1 MDKFFELEVD
11 TKYSDTK
18 TSIDG
23 MLEDDNVLFILPN
36 GTMIVKNP
44 KVTKFIERFIVS
56 ANEKPINKLAPKYTV
71 LKYTDPW
78 DTDPECIEYDEEIK
92 RKSAEEQNEN
102 CSRCGEIKGNLLEIK
117 LKDTDSVP
125 EVYYKGE
132 RLDGPVKDGFG
143 LVDMQYHYHTEE
155 DGSRT
160 PDGANDISIEYYD
173 MSDDSEHLDRKI
185 IGHKRDI

>member
-1 MDKFFELEVD
+1 MFWNKKEKEYLVIATGSQNNPVIFTTEEMPLYRDEPIPLKTKGFVQTGILYCSIRELLEKYEQITFIFDDLLIGTFYKKDIKDAVTED
-11 TKYSDTK
+11 TQDVVT
-18 TSIDG
+18 
-23 MLEDDNVLFILPN
+23 EDL
-36 GTMIVKNP
+36 
-44 KVTKFIERFIVS
+44 
-56 ANEKPINKLAPKYTV
+56 NK
-71 LKYTDPW
+71 
-78 DTDPECIEYDEEIK
+78 
-92 RKSAEEQNEN
+92 S
-102 CSRCGEIKGNLLEIK
+102 NLLEIK

-132 RLDGPVKDGFG
+132 RLDGPVANGVG